1 MNRVAFY
8 KGISPVRRWLW
19 LPVGVL
25 YFVVAAADP
34 ATQPASGGV
43 IAEPVAAAAGA
54 DQSAAQQRQ
63 LVIYT
68 SRGEE
73 LIGPVIALFE
83 AASGIQV
90 KFQTGSAGML
100 LEKMKVRQRHPEADV
115 FMTVDA
121 GHLWAAAAAGLLAK
135 IPLSEA
141 TNKLIPAAYR
151 DADGRWLGVS
161 LRVRTIMYNPQLVQ
175 PQELAGYED
184 LAQPKW
190 RGKLCLRTAKKVYNQ
205 SLVAMLI
212 HHHGL
217 AKTTEI
223 VQGWIKNLA
232 LPVFAGDTHL
242 LKAIAAGQ
250 CAVGIAN
257 SYYLGRL
264 QQKNPDIPVKI
275 FWAAHA
281 TTGVHV
287 NVSGVGILKHA
298 PHPKAALEFVEFLF
312 SPKAQEMFA
321 SLNFEYPVLAEA
333 ALDPLVA
340 KWGTFRASKMP
351 LTEAGRLQHAAIKLM
366 DGAGY
371 R

>member
-1 MNRVAFY
+1 M
-8 KGISPVRRWLW
+8 RRKELLW
-19 LPVGVL
+19 LL
-25 YFVVAAADP
+25 AAAFSLALVRAAP
-34 ATQPASGGV
+34 AKPGLPAEAPTS
-43 IAEPVAAAAGA
+43 AGA
-54 DQSAAQQRQ
+54 TSAQTDAGAGAAMLAPTGRS

-73 LIGPVIALFE
+73 LIGPVTKLFE
-83 AASGIQV
+83 DASGIQV
-90 KFQTGSAGML
+90 TSQTGSAGMF
-100 LEKMKVRQRHPEADV
+100 LEKMKVRQNHAEADV

-121 GHLWAAAAAGLLAK
+121 GHLWAAAEAGLLTK
-135 IPLSEA
+135 ISLSEA
-141 TNKLIPAAYR
+141 TDKLIPAAYR
-151 DADGRWLGVS
+151 DSELRWLGVS

-217 AKTTEI
+217 AKTTAI

-232 LPVFAGDTHL
+232 MPVFAGDTHL

-275 FWAAHA
+275 FWASDS

-287 NVSGVGILKHA
+287 NVSGIGILKHA
-298 PHPKAALEFVEFLF
+298 PHPQAAREFVEFLF
-312 SPKAQEMFA
+312 SLKAQQMFA

-340 KWGTFRASKMP
+340 KWGTFRPSKMP
-351 LTEAGRLQHAAIKLM
+351 LTEVGRLQHAAIKLM